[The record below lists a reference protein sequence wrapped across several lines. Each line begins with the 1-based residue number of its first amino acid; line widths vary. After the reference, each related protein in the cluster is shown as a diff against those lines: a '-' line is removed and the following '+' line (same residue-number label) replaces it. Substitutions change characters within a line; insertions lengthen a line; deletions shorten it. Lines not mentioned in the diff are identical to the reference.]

1 MAATFPTAQ
10 EIRWA
15 AADDDY
21 FSDLRAKID
30 GEPDKRRFDALVEA
44 EFTAA
49 GRRLATALVT
59 PLTDGEKRILKF
71 AGERLPYFRTPGA
84 CEQAIRYHFECSA
97 VAYHQVLN
105 SLIGRPEAL
114 RFAPN
119 TVNRLRARRAA
130 RRVARCTAGLGRA
143 A

>member
-1 MAATFPTAQ
+1 MATTFPTAQ

-30 GEPDKRRFDALVEA
+30 GE
-44 EFTAA
+44 
-49 GRRLATALVT
+49 
-59 PLTDGEKRILKF
+59 KRILTF

-114 RFAPN
+114 GFAPN

-130 RRVARCTAGLGRA
+130 RRVARSTAGLGRA